1 MKMVSFKK
9 KVNKHQKMLQT
20 VQTAANKW
28 ECANKSNMIKILYKV
43 SVFSHFDFNFQSL
56 DTLLDFAVSV
66 HVFNT
71 KKRFSNFNKIIM
83 CQNLLYNSNI
93 IFIEGWS
100 QISLFF
106 KVKNCIKLLTL
117 NHVVYISNF
126 PLNFVFFDCLQKRD
140 FN

>member
-1 MKMVSFKK
+1 
-9 KVNKHQKMLQT
+9 
-20 VQTAANKW
+20 
-28 ECANKSNMIKILYKV
+28 MIKILYKV

-140 FN
+140 FNQFYCLDKISKNSQIIRYTQFCGNNYKLAILKAI